1 MIENSEVRSL
11 VGWIGS
17 IGSYNLCDDKN
28 RHQNIERSKI
38 LK

>member
-28 RHQNIERSKI
+28 VIKT
-38 LK
+38 